1 MDKSSPSSLPTLGPF
16 LEQPSYLSDPEAAEA
31 CPCHARVARCRT
43 MLTDMARQSRTT
55 LVHLSELA
63 DQALRVDWQGK
74 AAQAY
79 RTQVRAMD
87 ALCQDQ
93 RVQAGRTLNL
103 IDQESRP

>member
-1 MDKSSPSSLPTLGPF
+1 M
-16 LEQPSYLSDPEAAEA
+16 
-31 CPCHARVARCRT
+31 V
-43 MLTDMARQSRTT
+43 RQSRAT

-63 DQALRVDWQGK
+63 DQALRVDWQGR
-74 AAQAY
+74 AAEAY

-93 RVQAGRTLNL
+93 RVQAGRTLGL

>member
-1 MDKSSPSSLPTLGPF
+1 MYRSSSSLPALSPF
-16 LEQPSYLSDPEAAEA
+16 LEQPSYLADPDSAGS
-31 CPCHARVARCRT
+31 CPCHARAARCRT
-43 MLTDMARQSRTT
+43 LLSDMVRQSRAT

-63 DQALRVDWQGK
+63 DQALRVDWQGR
-74 AAQAY
+74 AAEAY

-93 RVQAGRTLNL
+93 RVQAGRTLGL

>member
-1 MDKSSPSSLPTLGPF
+1 MDKSSPSSLPTWGSF
-16 LEQPSYLSDPEAAEA
+16 LEQSSYLSDPEAAGA
-31 CPCHARVARCRT
+31 CHARVARCRT
-43 MLTDMARQSRTT
+43 MLADMARQSRTT

-79 RTQVRAMD
+79 RSQVRAMD

>member
-1 MDKSSPSSLPTLGPF
+1 M
-16 LEQPSYLSDPEAAEA
+16 LSDM
-31 CPCHARVARCRT
+31 V
-43 MLTDMARQSRTT
+43 RQSRAT

-63 DQALRVDWQGK
+63 DQALRVDWQGR
-74 AAQAY
+74 AAEAY

-93 RVQAGRTLNL
+93 RVQAGRTLGL